1 MVAVRLPPGERWLGI
16 VDRTLSAEAAL
27 VAVDHRLPPPA
38 VGSLLG
44 RARPTLLVDE
54 DGWRRLPSGRPTDP
68 AVAVIVATSGSS
80 GRPRLVE
87 LSRGAVSRAVSA
99 SLQQLGAG
107 PEDGWVSCLPL
118 SHIGGLLVVLRGVLG
133 GAKVRF
139 QRPGQLAPPPG
150 HRFVSVVPTQLVRAL
165 DDGLDLR
172 GYRAMLVGGSG
183 MEDALG
189 ERAVAAGAP
198 CVVTYGLTQSCGGV
212 VYDGLPLPGVGI
224 RVSDLGEVELGGPT
238 LLSGYR
244 DGAGPGL
251 TADGWLRTGD
261 AGRLD
266 GAGRLHVRGRID
278 ELIVTGGEKVWPAEV
293 EEALR
298 SHPGVADCAV
308 FGRPDPVWGTLV
320 VAAVVPREPE
330 AAPTLAALRDQ
341 VGTILGRHQA
351 PRELVLVDSL
361 PRTPL
366 GKLRRGALGSEA
378 KSRSRR
384 SDDPG

>member
-1 MVAVRLPPGERWLGI
+1 M
-16 VDRTLSAEAAL
+16 
-27 VAVDHRLPPPA
+27 
-38 VGSLLG
+38 
-44 RARPTLLVDE
+44 
-54 DGWRRLPSGRPTDP
+54 
-68 AVAVIVATSGSS
+68 IVATSGSS

-87 LSRGAVSRAVSA
+87 LSRGAVSTAVSA
-99 SLQQLGAG
+99 SLERLGAG
-107 PEDGWVSCLPL
+107 PGDGWVSCLPL
-118 SHIGGLLVVLRGVLG
+118 SHIGGLLVVLRGVLE
-133 GAKVRF
+133 GARVRF
-139 QRPGQLAPPPG
+139 QRPGELAPPPG

-165 DDGLDLR
+165 DDHLDLR

-183 MEDALG
+183 MEDALQ

-212 VYDGLPLPGVGI
+212 IYDGLALPGVGV
-224 RVSDLGEVELGGPT
+224 RVSDAGEVELGGPT

-266 GAGRLHVRGRID
+266 ETGRLHVRGRID

-293 EEALR
+293 ETALR

-308 FGRPDPVWGTLV
+308 FGRPDPGLGDPGGGGGGPPR
-320 VAAVVPREPE
+320 ARSVPEP
-330 AAPTLAALRDQ
+330 
-341 VGTILGRHQA
+341 GGA
-351 PRELVLVDSL
+351 PRPCRDH
-361 PRTPL
+361 PRPPPGTARAGGGGLDPGL
-366 GKLRRGALGSEA
+366 HSASCAGERWAARRRAGRA
-378 KSRSRR
+378 